1 MEKAQETPTVIRQCE
16 RNQATFFLHD
26 DSVKDPSFFQS
37 RPSPLYIIHH
47 CASSLAAVIHPL
59 LYHLLVP

>member
-1 MEKAQETPTVIRQCE
+1 MEKAQETPTLIRQCE

-26 DSVKDPSFFQS
+26 DSVKDPSFFQP
-37 RPSPLYIIHH
+37 RPSLYIIHH